1 MKIQNTK
8 RCFWHVKFDKILHSL
23 VEYMWGCFCMKIILK
38 RLTKDKKIKKD
49 QKNRKYM
56 QNNYSNIFNEQI
68 KIMEGKEKQFKK
80 EEKDLIKKDLIQ
92 KEKERI
98 TREYNSFKSPV
109 LSYVMGIT
117 GITLTF
123 IIKAFFDALVEKNI
137 FDKVPDPIQSAFY
150 SCAIYIILIIVAYTL
165 IFLNLQVKITC
176 AELCLDVLNELEN
189 VEELNKNNPQS
200 VEKDENKIDTI
211 LQDTEDIKRFIGIK
225 N

>member
-1 MKIQNTK
+1 
-8 RCFWHVKFDKILHSL
+8 
-23 VEYMWGCFCMKIILK
+23 MKIILK